1 MIKFNNSFD
10 QFVAH
15 FNFYHFTFFWFF
27 LFFLAGL
34 ICLRINAMYSESDA
48 TDKKTKQNDLKSTS
62 AIYCSFAVIIFFFGL
77 LVFGQKPKDLQEQL
91 FPLQHVITNTS
102 IRQDPM
108 TNLPPYKGAVSE
120 IYVEQ
125 DHGVRDYSYGNGKA
139 IIQTKYVAYNKFD
152 IKPLN
157 KLGVAYLTMNLYIKK
172 HPAVLKDD
180 GSNAEI
186 KVQNDGLRL
195 EYNDGKKHCVLK
207 INKNSPTKIIK
218 DK

>member
-1 MIKFNNSFD
+1 M
-10 QFVAH
+10 
-15 FNFYHFTFFWFF
+15 
-27 LFFLAGL
+27 FFLAGL